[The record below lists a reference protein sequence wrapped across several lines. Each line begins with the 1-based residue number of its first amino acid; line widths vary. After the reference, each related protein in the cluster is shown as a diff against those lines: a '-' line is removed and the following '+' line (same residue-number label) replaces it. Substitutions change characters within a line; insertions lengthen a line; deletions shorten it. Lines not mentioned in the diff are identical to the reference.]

1 MASSH
6 VLISSV
12 IGHNTIN
19 IPEIFQVFMVL
30 LFDCQLSMSV
40 INVVMCVVHGT
51 WFHMGSWRVDVEGT
65 IAQMQDPKE
74 FCDHNLYYVN

>member
-30 LFDCQLSMSV
+30 LFDCHLSMSV

-65 IAQMQDPKE
+65 ILHK
-74 FCDHNLYYVN
+74 CKTLKSSVIIII